1 MFGQPVEAELG
12 GAKRMDDDIGAMY
25 GIVLGVLSG
34 ATLWLV
40 IYAAT
45 IL

>member
-1 MFGQPVEAELG
+1 
-12 GAKRMDDDIGAMY
+12 MDDDIGAMY

-34 ATLWLV
+34 ATLWLI